1 MRLKLSFELERSEL
15 DINYRKSLI
24 SFIKHSIEEYDKE
37 LFNTLYGK
45 GKTTKKTFT
54 FAPILN
60 HPQFK
65 EDKVILEGTSF
76 YIIFSAYNYAYAL
89 HLFNAFIK
97 QKNKKFHLNQN
108 SMTLIN
114 LNIIPEKE
122 IRENSINIKMS
133 SPIIVREH
141 NRETLKDMY
150 YSFEK
155 EEKFNEYI
163 KINILE
169 QMKAENLD
177 SSLLEGFE
185 IKPINAKKTVVRVY
199 EYSIEC
205 SIGTFCLTGKQEL
218 LDYLYKGG
226 IGSKKAMGFGLFEII

>member
-1 MRLKLSFELERSEL
+1 MRLKLSFELEKPEL

-24 SFIKHSIEEYDKE
+24 SFIKHSVEEYDKE
-37 LFNTLYGK
+37 LFNTLYEK

-60 HPQFK
+60 HPKFK
-65 EDKVILEGTSF
+65 EEKVFLEGTGF
-76 YIIFSAYNYAYAL
+76 YLIFSAYNYEYAL
-89 HLFNAFIK
+89 HLLNSFIK

-114 LNIIPEKE
+114 LTVIPETA
-122 IRENSINIKMS
+122 IRENNINIKMS
-133 SPIIVREH
+133 SPLIVREH

-155 EEKFNEYI
+155 TEKFNEYI

-169 QMKAENLD
+169 QMKAEKLD
-177 SSLLEGFE
+177 SNLLEGFE
-185 IKPINAKKTVVRVY
+185 IKPINAKKTVVKVY

-218 LDYLYKGG
+218 LDYLYKSG
-226 IGSKKAMGFGLFEII
+226 IGSKKAMGFGLFEIV

>member
-1 MRLKLSFELERSEL
+1 MRLKLSFELEKPEL

-37 LFNTLYGK
+37 LFNTLYEK

-60 HPQFK
+60 HPKF
-65 EDKVILEGTSF
+65 EGEKVFLQDTSF

-89 HLFNAFIK
+89 HLFNSFMK

-108 SMTLIN
+108 SMTPTN
-114 LNIIPEKE
+114 LTVIPETE
-122 IRENSINIKMS
+122 IRGNSINIKMS
-133 SPIIVREH
+133 SPLIVREH
-141 NRETLKDMY
+141 NRETLKDLY

-155 EEKFNEYI
+155 AEKFNEYI
-163 KINILE
+163 RINILE

-177 SSLLEGFE
+177 SSLLDDFE
-185 IKPINAKKTVVRVY
+185 IKPINAKKIVVKVY

-205 SIGTFCLTGKQEL
+205 SIGTFNLKGKAEL
-218 LDYLYKGG
+218 LNYLYKSG
-226 IGSKKAMGFGLFEII
+226 IGSKKAMGFGLFDII